1 MQGNGVSW
9 NLHVPVQLRKLQ
21 RWRRGIRMTEP
32 NERTIKQIQY
42 FCEVMGSDTNDEIAE
57 LTETEQ
63 AWHQGYTQ
71 AMKHVLLLID
81 NPNVIM
87 VPKSEYKKVSEE

>member
-1 MQGNGVSW
+1 MI
-9 NLHVPVQLRKLQ
+9 KL
-21 RWRRGIRMTEP
+21 
-32 NERTIKQIQY
+32 NERTIQQIQY
-42 FCEVMGSDTNDEIAE
+42 FCEVMGNDTNDEIAE
-57 LTETEQ
+57 LTEIEQ

-87 VPKSEYKKVSEE
+87 VPKSAYEKVSEK

>member
-1 MQGNGVSW
+1 MGN
-9 NLHVPVQLRKLQ
+9 
-21 RWRRGIRMTEP
+21 
-32 NERTIKQIQY
+32 
-42 FCEVMGSDTNDEIAE
+42 DTNDEIAE
-57 LTETEQ
+57 LTEIEQ

-87 VPKSEYKKVSEE
+87 VPKSAYEKVSEK